1 MSNGIHI
8 GELAARTGRSIHAIR
23 WYEAQ
28 GLIPGVVR
36 DSGGR
41 RVYSDLHLN
50 WLDLMDRLRRTGM
63 SIAQMR
69 QYTALVRQGNSTL
82 RQRQKL
88 LSEHRARVR
97 QTIADW
103 TQALNLID
111 SKIDFYGEW
120 LATGNRPKPP
130 AVHRSG
136 RKAPMKKAALL
147 STRKSGRTILRK
159 KQRQETDHV
168 SSRKQATPAADLR

>member
-1 MSNGIHI
+1 MAGNFRI
-8 GELAARTGRSIHAIR
+8 GQLAARTGRSIHAIR

-41 RVYSDLHLN
+41 RIYSELHLS

-69 QYTALVRQGNSTL
+69 QYTVLVKQGSKTL
-82 RQRQKL
+82 HQRQRL
-88 LSEHRARVR
+88 LSQHRRCVE
-97 QTIADW
+97 QTIAEW
-103 TQALNLID
+103 TQALKLID

-120 LATGNRPKPP
+120 LTTGKRPKLPT
-130 AVHRSG
+130 VNRSLKPLRQRLSKNPRLSG
-136 RKAPMKKAALL
+136 GNHDSQRK
-147 STRKSGRTILRK
+147 
-159 KQRQETDHV
+159 
-168 SSRKQATPAADLR
+168 